1 MADTVIE
8 WTYAG
13 RTFGI
18 TVDPADIDEA
28 LSMITRVGDDDDFSL
43 GLARMIERGQHARKK
58 TGKVLGFALLSYA
71 CDLPEPHGSRCL
83 QLAKEGG
90 VTFAF
95 ELHKEG
101 SRAGFR
107 MALYRDDATIH

>member
-18 TVDPADIDEA
+18 TLDPADIDEA

-43 GLARMIERGQHARKK
+43 GLARMIERGQHASEDFGIKLENV
-58 TGKVLGFALLSYA
+58 TLNMLG
-71 CDLPEPHGSRCL
+71 R
-83 QLAKEGG
+83 AKR
-90 VTFAF
+90 V
-95 ELHKEG
+95 
-101 SRAGFR
+101 
-107 MALYRDDATIH
+107 